1 MDRPVSSQVDRLMLD
16 AKKAILQ
23 EQHQRFQNLQREKRW
38 DDAWKQLH
46 VTLTCAADLLKDSVG
61 LLEKA
66 VNQKNQRLSSSMTS
80 TEDPPSLRDYPQDF
94 PDSEDIKNP
103 KRHD

>member
-1 MDRPVSSQVDRLMLD
+1 MERPASAQAERLMLD

-23 EQHQRFQNLQREKRW
+23 EQHQRFQDLQREERW

-61 LLEKA
+61 LLEKV
-66 VNQKNQRLSSSMTS
+66 VNQKNQLPPPSPTS
-80 TEDPPSLRDYPQDF
+80 PEDPPSLSC
-94 PDSEDIKNP
+94 PDS
-103 KRHD
+103 

>member
-1 MDRPVSSQVDRLMLD
+1 MDRPASAQADRLMLD

-23 EQHQRFQNLQREKRW
+23 EQHQRFQDLQREERW

-61 LLEKA
+61 LLERA
-66 VNQKNQRLSSSMTS
+66 VNQKNQLQPPSSTASET
-80 TEDPPSLRDYPQDF
+80 PPSL
-94 PDSEDIKNP
+94 
-103 KRHD
+103 

>member
-1 MDRPVSSQVDRLMLD
+1 MDRPASAQADRLMLD

-23 EQHQRFQNLQREKRW
+23 EQHQRFQDYQREERW

-46 VTLTCAADLLKDSVG
+46 VTLTCAADLLKDSVR

-66 VNQKNQRLSSSMTS
+66 VNSKNQLP
-80 TEDPPSLRDYPQDF
+80 PPSSAPTEPPLPF
-94 PDSEDIKNP
+94 E
-103 KRHD
+103 

>member
-1 MDRPVSSQVDRLMLD
+1 MDKTAGSQADRLMLD

-23 EQHQRFQNLQREKRW
+23 EQHQRFQDLQREERW

-61 LLEKA
+61 LLEKV
-66 VNQKNQRLSSSMTS
+66 VNQKKQL
-80 TEDPPSLRDYPQDF
+80 PPQ
-94 PDSEDIKNP
+94 EEE
-103 KRHD
+103 KRKKQNM

>member
-1 MDRPVSSQVDRLMLD
+1 MDRPASSQADRLMLD

-23 EQHQRFQNLQREKRW
+23 EQHQRFQDLQREERW

-66 VNQKNQRLSSSMTS
+66 VNQKNQLTS
-80 TEDPPSLRDYPQDF
+80 PPSTPSEIPPSL
-94 PDSEDIKNP
+94 E
-103 KRHD
+103 

>member
-1 MDRPVSSQVDRLMLD
+1 MNKPASAQAERLMLD

-23 EQHQRFQNLQREKRW
+23 EQHQRFQALQREERW

-46 VTLTCAADLLKDSVG
+46 VTLTCAADLLKDSVD

-66 VNQKNQRLSSSMTS
+66 VNKKNQISPSSSTS
-80 TEDPPSLRDYPQDF
+80 SETPLSGGISDPAC
-94 PDSEDIKNP
+94 
-103 KRHD
+103 

>member
-1 MDRPVSSQVDRLMLD
+1 MERPASSQAERLMLD

-23 EQHQRFQNLQREKRW
+23 EQHQRFQDLQREERW

-66 VNQKNQRLSSSMTS
+66 VNQKNQLPPPSSTS
-80 TEDPPSLRDYPQDF
+80 PEDPPSL
-94 PDSEDIKNP
+94 S
-103 KRHD
+103 

>member
-1 MDRPVSSQVDRLMLD
+1 MDRPASSQADRLMLD

-23 EQHQRFQNLQREKRW
+23 EQHQRFQDLQREERW

-66 VNQKNQRLSSSMTS
+66 VNKKNQLSSPSS
-80 TEDPPSLRDYPQDF
+80 TPPEIPPS
-94 PDSEDIKNP
+94 
-103 KRHD
+103 HG

>member
-1 MDRPVSSQVDRLMLD
+1 MDRPASAQADRLMLD

-23 EQHQRFQNLQREKRW
+23 EQHQRFQDLQREERW

-66 VNQKNQRLSSSMTS
+66 VNQQNQLQPPSSTPPE
-80 TEDPPSLRDYPQDF
+80 TPPSLKKS
-94 PDSEDIKNP
+94 DSWFS
-103 KRHD
+103 

>member
-1 MDRPVSSQVDRLMLD
+1 MDRPASAQADRLMLD

-23 EQHQRFQNLQREKRW
+23 EQHQRFQDLQREERW

-66 VNQKNQRLSSSMTS
+66 VNQKNQLP
-80 TEDPPSLRDYPQDF
+80 PPSSTPSDTPPSF
-94 PDSEDIKNP
+94 
-103 KRHD
+103 

>member
-1 MDRPVSSQVDRLMLD
+1 MDRPASTQAERLMLD

-23 EQHQRFQNLQREKRW
+23 EQHQRFQDLQREERW

-66 VNQKNQRLSSSMTS
+66 VNKKKQLPPPAS
-80 TEDPPSLRDYPQDF
+80 TPTDNSPSA
-94 PDSEDIKNP
+94 
-103 KRHD
+103 

>member
-1 MDRPVSSQVDRLMLD
+1 MDKPASAQADRLMLD

-23 EQHQRFQNLQREKRW
+23 EQHQRFQDLQREERW

-61 LLEKA
+61 LLEKV
-66 VNQKNQRLSSSMTS
+66 VNQKNQLPPPSSTPSET
-80 TEDPPSLRDYPQDF
+80 PPSL
-94 PDSEDIKNP
+94 
-103 KRHD
+103 

>member
-1 MDRPVSSQVDRLMLD
+1 MDRPASAQAERLMLD

-23 EQHQRFQNLQREKRW
+23 EQHQRFQDYQREERW
-38 DDAWKQLH
+38 DEAWKQLH

-66 VNQKNQRLSSSMTS
+66 VNAKNQLPPPSSTP
-80 TEDPPSLRDYPQDF
+80 TDPPQPLD
-94 PDSEDIKNP
+94 
-103 KRHD
+103 

>member
-1 MDRPVSSQVDRLMLD
+1 MDKTAGSQADRLMLD

-23 EQHQRFQNLQREKRW
+23 EQHQRFQDLQREERW

-61 LLEKA
+61 LLEKV
-66 VNQKNQRLSSSMTS
+66 VNQKKQL
-80 TEDPPSLRDYPQDF
+80 PPQ
-94 PDSEDIKNP
+94 EEE
-103 KRHD
+103 KR

>member
-1 MDRPVSSQVDRLMLD
+1 MDRPASAQADRLMLD

-23 EQHQRFQNLQREKRW
+23 EQHQRFQDLQREERW

-66 VNQKNQRLSSSMTS
+66 VNQKNQLP
-80 TEDPPSLRDYPQDF
+80 PPSATPSDTPPSF
-94 PDSEDIKNP
+94 
-103 KRHD
+103 

>member
-1 MDRPVSSQVDRLMLD
+1 MDRPASVQADRLMLD

-23 EQHQRFQNLQREKRW
+23 EQHQRFQDLQREERW

-61 LLEKA
+61 LLEKT
-66 VNQKNQRLSSSMTS
+66 VNQQKQLPPSSTPPEDPSSSS
-80 TEDPPSLRDYPQDF
+80 QP
-94 PDSEDIKNP
+94 
-103 KRHD
+103 

>member
-1 MDRPVSSQVDRLMLD
+1 MDRPASAQADRLMLD

-23 EQHQRFQNLQREKRW
+23 EQHQRFQDLQREERW

-61 LLEKA
+61 LLERA
-66 VNQKNQRLSSSMTS
+66 VNKKKQLPPPAS
-80 TEDPPSLRDYPQDF
+80 TPTDNSPSA
-94 PDSEDIKNP
+94 
-103 KRHD
+103 

>member
-1 MDRPVSSQVDRLMLD
+1 MDRTAGSQADRLMLD

-23 EQHQRFQNLQREKRW
+23 EQHQRFQDLQREERW

-61 LLEKA
+61 LLEK
-66 VNQKNQRLSSSMTS
+66 VVTQKNQLPPPSSS
-80 TEDPPSLRDYPQDF
+80 PSETPQ
-94 PDSEDIKNP
+94 
-103 KRHD
+103 

>member
-1 MDRPVSSQVDRLMLD
+1 MNRPASAQADRLMLD

-23 EQHQRFQNLQREKRW
+23 EQHQRFQVLQREERW

-46 VTLTCAADLLKDSVG
+46 VTLGCAADLLKDSVG

-66 VNQKNQRLSSSMTS
+66 MKQKSQLLPPSSTPSET
-80 TEDPPSLRDYPQDF
+80 PPSL
-94 PDSEDIKNP
+94 
-103 KRHD
+103 